1 MTGYNLH
8 STYLFSRFILRFIV
22 DVQLNVYSD
31 IIHLKTSKTDIGK
44 KEVDVY
50 LFKNGTISCSVH
62 ALNILALFRSSNQ
75 PSSPFFLVRTGRP
88 LTREAFIGNLK
99 YLLLRIGIQPSFV
112 STSFR
117 KN

>member
-1 MTGYNLH
+1 
-8 STYLFSRFILRFIV
+8 LFSRFILRFIV

-117 KN
+117 RN